1 MPTPVLCL
9 LQAMDY
15 ANQKLPAKPGVPM
28 PRIFAGEFYF
38 DMR

>member
-1 MPTPVLCL
+1 
-9 LQAMDY
+9 MDY
-15 ANQKLPAKPGVPM
+15 ANQKLPAKAGVPM